1 MYDLVC
7 TIGGHSRSYLLSPTK
22 MAQSLC
28 DELDRRFSSQELL
41 DAFGIIYLQY
51 WMQEGTEESLPHH
64 LAMLK
69 EFYCRAK
76 LVNDGEPLVEGGSPY
91 TVPEMLL
98 ASTLD
103 NQQGLFKL
111 TMKSNCDGA
120 CAPFFNVN
128 PLIKLWRTLSQSRHL
143 YKLISEYFKL
153 AEIGCCLVLGSVEDE
168 RCFSNLRFLKSC
180 QRNRL
185 GKHLPLVVRMFGQ
198 QYFTLENFPYKDA
211 LES

>member
-1 MYDLVC
+1 
-7 TIGGHSRSYLLSPTK
+7 

-28 DELDRRFSSQELL
+28 NELDRRFPSQELL

-51 WMQEGTEESLPHH
+51 WRQEGAEVSLPHH
-64 LAMLK
+64 LAVLK

-76 LVNDGEPLVEGGSPY
+76 LVNDGKPLVEGGCPY
-91 TVPEMLL
+91 IVPEMLL

-111 TMKSNCDGA
+111 TIKANCDSA
-120 CAPFFNVN
+120 CVPPFNVN
-128 PLIKLWRTLSQSRHL
+128 FLIKLWRTLSQSRHL
-143 YKLISEYFKL
+143 CKLISEYFKL

-168 RCFSNLRFLKSC
+168 RCFSNLKFLKSC

-211 LES
+211 LESWKSAVKVGCHGDV